1 MKNIFLAFALFTISH
16 YSKAVELKDFSI
28 YGKVAL
34 VSTLD
39 FEKGSQGLGDNSSRI
54 GIKYEQ
60 SEVMEGWAA
69 GLNGE
74 WSINTNRN
82 NSGFGSS
89 NFDGK
94 QYDVVSN
101 NGPFGNR
108 LGYLWLRNENFEISA
123 GKMWSVYYDIAE
135 YTDLFET
142 DGARASSVYTRTGEI
157 DGTYRA
163 SEVIQLRYNYK
174 KLRLGLQTKLTGK
187 EAVEYDFDNDGTP
200 DSSLVYKQAQ
210 AASLQYVDEVIT
222 AGVSALNL
230 IFDNNGVSES
240 QLSLAYGLK
249 LSLGNFLIN
258 TVYTRAKDLELT
270 ADNRFVHSEGLEFI
284 VGHYIGENMRA
295 LLGVNRQ
302 TRSESADFELLYYYA
317 AYAIDI
323 KKLRLAAEYIIS
335 DSTNNNGSKDQENK
349 LKLAASLSF

>member
-163 SEVIQLRYNYK
+163 
-174 KLRLGLQTKLTGK
+174 
-187 EAVEYDFDNDGTP
+187 
-200 DSSLVYKQAQ
+200 
-210 AASLQYVDEVIT
+210 
-222 AGVSALNL
+222 
-230 IFDNNGVSES
+230 
-240 QLSLAYGLK
+240 
-249 LSLGNFLIN
+249 
-258 TVYTRAKDLELT
+258 
-270 ADNRFVHSEGLEFI
+270 
-284 VGHYIGENMRA
+284 
-295 LLGVNRQ
+295 
-302 TRSESADFELLYYYA
+302 
-317 AYAIDI
+317 
-323 KKLRLAAEYIIS
+323 
-335 DSTNNNGSKDQENK
+335 
-349 LKLAASLSF
+349 